1 MTSKGGCLFKKI
13 NSLIS
18 SKRQFSGEKIY
29 EKFHEKNSIP
39 LQIDVRVIN
48 PAAIVNTNL
57 ANEIDYSLDL

>member
-1 MTSKGGCLFKKI
+1 MKNFMK
-13 NSLIS
+13 
-18 SKRQFSGEKIY
+18 
-29 EKFHEKNSIP
+29 KNSIP